1 MNPARYFTRKKATSY
16 GLTGWVRNVPNNKVC
31 WHFTRGFMFL
41 ISRQVEGEA
50 QGEEDVLQNFLKDI
64 GQGPRHAH
72 VVKLEKSEI
81 EVQEGEAAFEVR
93 H

>member
-1 MNPARYFTRKKATSY
+1 
-16 GLTGWVRNVPNNKVC
+16 VRNTPNNKVRLS
-31 WHFTRGFMFL
+31 FGRSFIFL
-41 ISRQVEGEA
+41 ISIQVEGEA

-64 GQGPRHAH
+64 DQGPRHAH

-81 EVQEGEAAFEVR
+81 EVQEGETAFEVK

>member
-1 MNPARYFTRKKATSY
+1 MANRISFRVHGEVQGVGFRYFTRKKATSY
-16 GLTGWVRNVPNNKVC
+16 GLTGWVRNVPNNKV
-31 WHFTRGFMFL
+31 
-41 ISRQVEGEA
+41 EGEV

-81 EVQEGEAAFEVR
+81 EVQEEEAAFEVR